1 MSSGSNTG
9 RGKVMI
15 SDIVFR
21 ENFVYS
27 ISGLQILSTQ
37 RAVTI
42 LIGRTAA
49 ATRLF
54 LKSAVREPGGM
65 AGFSGRQYKCCGS
78 RNVLSGTNRKR

>member
-49 ATRLF
+49 ATGL
-54 LKSAVREPGGM
+54 
-65 AGFSGRQYKCCGS
+65 
-78 RNVLSGTNRKR
+78 